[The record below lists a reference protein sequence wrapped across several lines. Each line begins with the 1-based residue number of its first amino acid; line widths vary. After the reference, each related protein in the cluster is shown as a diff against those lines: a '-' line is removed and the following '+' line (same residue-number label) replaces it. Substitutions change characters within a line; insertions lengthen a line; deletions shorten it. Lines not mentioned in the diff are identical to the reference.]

1 MRIRVS
7 KWGHSL
13 AVRIPSAF
21 AKQLGVVEGS
31 AVEISASE
39 DAIVLS
45 RPGYTLEGLLEQ
57 VTQDNLHGE
66 IDTGP
71 PAGREE
77 W

>member
-1 MRIRVS
+1 MRIQIS

-31 AVEISASE
+31 AVEISAGE
-39 DAIVLS
+39 DSIVLS
-45 RPGYTLEGLLEQ
+45 KPGYTLEGLLKQ
-57 VTQDNLHGE
+57 VTPGNLHGE
-66 IDTGP
+66 VDTGSP
-71 PAGREE
+71 TGREE